1 MKKKLSFIIEIVI
14 GIIFACIG
22 SFVITEE
29 YYSTLFFALGFG
41 LAFASFIQLF
51 KTCYY
56 EMPANQIKFENKEK
70 ENYINRVDER
80 KMFLRMKAGALVF
93 QVMTFVLLLLAFVLS
108 LLHVD
113 AWIIAIIFG
122 LFLLQTL
129 LSITVYKYLEKK
141 M

>member
-1 MKKKLSFIIEIVI
+1 MKKKLSFIIEIVV
-14 GIIFACIG
+14 GIIFVCIG

-29 YYSTLFFALGFG
+29 YYSTLFLALGFG

-51 KTCYY
+51 KICYY
-56 EMPANQIKFENKEK
+56 EMPSNKIKFENKEK

-80 KMFLRMKAGALVF
+80 KVFLRMKAGALVF
-93 QVMTFVLLLLAFVLS
+93 QVMTFVLLFLAFVLS

-129 LSITVYKYLEKK
+129 LNVTVYKYLEKK